1 MWLFAWFLIQIA
13 VIITGSTLSDV
24 SNLYTTLIKAH
35 NKNVRPADNQT
46 EANLVNVSFNL
57 GSIQE
62 FDEVDGKFSVVAF
75 LEVTWYDTR
84 MTWDPLEYNS
94 TNSILFPQ
102 DDVWKPTLTIIN
114 PFSKVDQLGKD
125 FMTVRYFYDGYA
137 YWTPGDILISFCSVD
152 VTYFPFDEQ
161 TCRISLMSWGT
172 MPHEILLK
180 SPLSA
185 FKLGFYNEHGTWDLI
200 STSSTDVV
208 SKGMSS
214 IKLFTTMKRRPGFYV
229 VNVVLPVMSLM
240 ALNSCV
246 FILPSESGERVSYSI
261 TVLLAIAVFMTLT
274 SDNLPKTSK
283 PMSLLSYF
291 MMFDLVFSSLIC
303 LVTMLGLR
311 LHFKDE
317 KDKVP
322 AYLKWLASYSRCCTR
337 KNTTKNEIR
346 PSIDGGTKTDIEESK
361 TNERLNTWTNK
372 EEDISWRDLS
382 KGLDAL
388 LLWISLSSLV
398 LSIFLFFAILKKTV

>member
-13 VIITGSTLSDV
+13 AIITGSTLSDV
-24 SNLYTTLIKAH
+24 DNLYTTLIQSH

-46 EANLVNVSFNL
+46 EATMVNVSFSL
-57 GSIQE
+57 VAIQG
-62 FDEVDGKFSVVAF
+62 FDEVNGNFSVVGF

-84 MTWDPLEYNS
+84 MTWDPLEYNN
-94 TNSILFPQ
+94 TYSISFSQ

-125 FMTVRYFYDGYA
+125 YMTVRYFYDGYA
-137 YWTPGDILISFCSVD
+137 YWSPGDNLISLCNVD

-172 MPHEILLK
+172 MPNEILLK
-180 SPLSA
+180 SPLSS
-185 FKLGFYNEHGTWDLI
+185 FKLGFYYEHGTWDVT

-214 IKLFTTMKRRPGFYV
+214 IKLLTTMKRRPGFYV
-229 VNVVLPVMSLM
+229 VNVVLPVMLLM

-283 PMSLLSYF
+283 PMSLLCYF
-291 MMFDLVFSSLIC
+291 LMFDLIFSSFIC

-311 LHFKDE
+311 LYFKDE

-322 AYLKWLASYSRCCTR
+322 AYLKWLANCSRYCTS
-337 KNTTKNEIR
+337 KKATNNAIR
-346 PSIDGGTKTDIEESK
+346 LSIDGTKTDVEES
-361 TNERLNTWTNK
+361 NK
-372 EEDISWRDLS
+372 EEDVSWRDLS
-382 KGLDAL
+382 KGLDTL
-388 LLWISLSSLV
+388 LLWISLSGLV
-398 LSIFLFFAILKKTV
+398 LGIILFFAILAKAA